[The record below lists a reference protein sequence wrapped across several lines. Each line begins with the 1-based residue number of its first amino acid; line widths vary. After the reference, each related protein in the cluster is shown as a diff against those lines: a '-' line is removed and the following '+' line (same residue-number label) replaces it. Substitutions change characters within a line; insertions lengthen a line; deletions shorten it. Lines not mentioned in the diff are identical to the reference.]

1 VIRHSLSSLCV
12 LAAFLLPSPVLCQTS
27 EPPENK
33 VNVRIDVSKK
43 QFHVEDSVE
52 IRLEVTNVGQYP
64 LLVPYQAS
72 FFVVAAEAYLE
83 VELSNEE
90 GRLYPHMG
98 WAVVRVPTDWPSRQ
112 SPMETVINSF
122 LLLPPGVSVVQTIPL
137 DIFLGANE
145 HEVTAGTYKLK
156 CYYSSR
162 GLFDPP
168 AYLGLTEKDIKSLP
182 FQAWHGKIATNEL
195 SFVILPP
202 PSPHAR

>member
-1 VIRHSLSSLCV
+1 LWQ
-12 LAAFLLPSPVLCQTS
+12 AS

-52 IRLEVTNVGQYP
+52 MRLEVTNVGRYP
-64 LLVPYQAS
+64 LLVPNQAS
-72 FFVVAAEAYLE
+72 FFVDAAEAYLD

-98 WAVVRVPTDWPSRQ
+98 WAVARIPRDWPTRQ
-112 SPMETVINSF
+112 SPMETVMNSF
-122 LLLPPGVSVVQTIPL
+122 LLLPPGVSVVQRIPL
-137 DIFLGANE
+137 DLFLGANK
-145 HEVTAGTYKLK
+145 HEVKAGTYKLK
-156 CYYSSR
+156 CYYSSG

-168 AYLGLTEKDIKSLP
+168 AYLRLTQDDIKSLP

-195 SFVILPP
+195 SFVILP
-202 PSPHAR
+202 AGAKQ